1 MLCLKMKLSL
11 DACGHLGD
19 RRIFSLDPR
28 HKRHPPPR
36 SLRPALLGMFLSPEL
51 PGHVAPPVVTPG
63 LALGLAS
70 FSRTVSMTVL
80 CCFWFGL
87 QWVFVVARG
96 LCPVAVLRLQSA
108 DSVVAVRS

>member
-19 RRIFSLDPR
+19 WRIFSLDPR
-28 HKRHPPPR
+28 HKHHPPPR
-36 SLRPALLGMFLSPEL
+36 SLRPVLLGMFLSPEL
-51 PGHVAPPVVTPG
+51 PGHVYPPMVTPG

-70 FSRTVSMTVL
+70 FSCTVSMTV

-87 QWVFVVARG
+87 QWVFVVAHG
-96 LCPVAVLRLQSA
+96 LCPVAVLRLQST
-108 DSVVAVRS
+108 DSVVAVRP